1 MLNLKSKILLFPYY
15 IALKIRHFLF
25 DKNIIKS
32 RTFPFPVICV
42 GNVTVGGTG
51 KTPHCEMIIRLLKE
65 RYSIALLSRGYK
77 RKTKGFRYVTG
88 NESFREAGDEPL
100 QIKQK
105 FQDITVAVCEER
117 EKGIDKLTNDKSPEL
132 IILDDGFQYRKIKA
146 SHSIVLVNYNNPV
159 DNDELIPIGTLR
171 DLPSRIHRANTIII
185 TGLPFR
191 SDVDEDTDSGD
202 LSGYIKKQESS
213 WRKRLRLLEDQNI
226 YFSVILYKNLLPIFT
241 DKADTRYIYSKT
253 AILFSG
259 IANDKVMK
267 NYISRSYNIKE
278 SIQFQDHRDF
288 SLRDVKLINKM
299 AANNPISVII
309 TTEKDS
315 KRIIEAKGISDEIK
329 RRLFYLPIEVAIIP
343 EERQADFVK
352 KIIPT
357 EPASA

>member
-1 MLNLKSKILLFPYY
+1 
-15 IALKIRHFLF
+15 
-25 DKNIIKS
+25 
-32 RTFPFPVICV
+32 
-42 GNVTVGGTG
+42 
-51 KTPHCEMIIRLLKE
+51 
-65 RYSIALLSRGYK
+65 
-77 RKTKGFRYVTG
+77 
-88 NESFREAGDEPL
+88 
-100 QIKQK
+100 
-105 FQDITVAVCEER
+105 
-117 EKGIDKLTNDKSPEL
+117 
-132 IILDDGFQYRKIKA
+132 
-146 SHSIVLVNYNNPV
+146 VLVNYNNPV

-241 DKADTRYIYSKT
+241 DIADTRYIYSKT